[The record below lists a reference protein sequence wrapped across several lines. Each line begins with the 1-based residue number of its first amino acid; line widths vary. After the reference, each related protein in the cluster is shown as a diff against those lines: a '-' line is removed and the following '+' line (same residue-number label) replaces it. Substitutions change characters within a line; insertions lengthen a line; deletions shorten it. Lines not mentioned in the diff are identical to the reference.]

1 MNIRYPIYEGVYRIL
16 TLMAY
21 YCFPFFL
28 MINGSIVSVTDYAD
42 KSKRAKERR
51 ETRCDKS

>member
-1 MNIRYPIYEGVYRIL
+1 
-16 TLMAY
+16 
-21 YCFPFFL
+21 

-51 ETRCDKS
+51 ETRCDKSWRERASSNRFAQILPV